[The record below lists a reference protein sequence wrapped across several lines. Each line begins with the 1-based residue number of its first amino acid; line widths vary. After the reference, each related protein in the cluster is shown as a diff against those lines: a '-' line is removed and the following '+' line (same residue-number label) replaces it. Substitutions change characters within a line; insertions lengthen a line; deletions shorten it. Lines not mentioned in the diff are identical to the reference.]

1 MLYKIRY
8 RPAYAVLNV
17 TLKPQERLYAAPGTL
32 ISMEEGLL
40 LKPIFGGGFL
50 NALALWLLGKD
61 DLMLN
66 SIHNPTEQSLSLNLS
81 KTFPGDI
88 TRLNLTKS
96 GIVLRPH
103 VHIAHTTGVQ
113 MGIHWLGF
121 SSWLA
126 GQGLLG
132 LKLSGR
138 GRVFLG
144 SYGSLI
150 QSQCNERFIIE
161 HHHLLGFS
169 PKLRLKVNFPK
180 GVIGDPLAGGGLS
193 SQLTGGGSVYW
204 QTRSLSSLGRF
215 IRLKL
220 R

>member
-1 MLYKIRY
+1 MLYKICY
-8 RPAYAVLNV
+8 RPAYSVLNV
-17 TLKPQERLYAAPGTL
+17 TLKPQERLYTALGTL
-32 ISMEEGLL
+32 VSMEEGLI
-40 LKPIFGGGFL
+40 LKRIFGGGFL
-50 NALALWLLGKD
+50 NALTRHLLGKD

-66 SIHNPTEQSLSLNLS
+66 SVHNPTEDPLSLNLS

-96 GIVLRPH
+96 GIVIRPH

-113 MGIHWLGF
+113 VGIHWLGI

-126 GQGLLG
+126 GQGLIG

-150 QSQCNERFIIE
+150 QSQCNQRFIIE
-161 HHHLLGFS
+161 HQHLLAFS

-180 GVIGDPLAGGGLS
+180 GLIGDPLAGSGLS
-193 SQLTGGGSVYW
+193 SKLTGGGSIYW
-204 QTRSLSSLGRF
+204 QTRSLSSLGRY

>member
-1 MLYKIRY
+1 VLYKIRY
-8 RPAYAVLNV
+8 HPAYSVLNV
-17 TLKPQERLYAAPGTL
+17 TLKPQERLYTALGTL
-32 ISMEEGLL
+32 VSMEEGLI
-40 LKPIFGGGFL
+40 LKRSFGGGFL
-50 NALALWLLGKD
+50 NALARHLLGKD
-61 DLMLN
+61 DLILN
-66 SIHNPTEQSLSLNLS
+66 AIHNPTEEPLSLELS

-96 GIVLRPH
+96 GIVVRPQVH
-103 VHIAHTTGVQ
+103 VAHTTGVQ

-121 SSWLA
+121 SSWFS
-126 GQGLLG
+126 GQGLIG
-132 LKLSGR
+132 LKLHGR

-150 QSQCNERFIIE
+150 QSQCNERFMIE
-161 HHHLLGFS
+161 HQHLVAFS

-193 SQLTGGGSVYW
+193 SHLTGRGSIYW
-204 QTRSLSSLGRF
+204 QTRSLSSLGRY

>member
-1 MLYKIRY
+1 VLYKIHY

-17 TLKPQERLYAAPGTL
+17 TLKPQERLYTALGTL
-32 ISMEEGLL
+32 VSMEEGLVL
-40 LKPIFGGGFL
+40 RRIFGGGFL
-50 NALALWLLGKD
+50 NALALFCLGKEN
-61 DLMLN
+61 LMIN
-66 SIHNPTEQSLSLNLS
+66 TIHNPTEEPLSLDLS

-88 TRLNLTKS
+88 TRLNLTKG
-96 GIVLRPH
+96 GIVIRPH

-113 MGIHWLGF
+113 TGIHWLGF
-121 SSWLA
+121 SSWLS

-144 SYGSLI
+144 SHGSLI
-150 QSQCNERFIIE
+150 QSQCNERLIIE
-161 HHHLLGFS
+161 HQHLLAFS

-180 GVIGDPLAGGGLS
+180 GLIGDPQAGRGLS
-193 SQLTGGGSVYW
+193 SHLTGGGSVYW
-204 QTRSLSSLGRF
+204 QTRSLSSLGRY
-215 IRLKL
+215 IQLKL